1 MRVSGFD
8 INKLQILN
16 NNIDNIVSM
25 KYNKFFSILFISM
38 MATIFGSI
46 LTNPGVNTPSY
57 ATSSLGESI
66 QQSQQDLQSTINN
79 QVQQSITDTINNI
92 SGSNDSTANSITNNQ
107 TQNSGS
113 SNDMIKGGITSLQND
128 PSDNATTWIL
138 GGVYRMENLSS
149 EAPTFNASFYMV
161 KTDGNSSHSHDIYDL
176 VLNTPI
182 IDNTT
187 SSSTHLNGTTTVTM
201 KDGPITDVPTNIT
214 ILGDK
219 AINIW
224 IDPSK
229 VNNHFGD
236 SPIYGTQELKCV
248 DKPALCK

>member
-1 MRVSGFD
+1 
-8 INKLQILN
+8 
-16 NNIDNIVSM
+16 
-25 KYNKFFSILFISM
+25 
-38 MATIFGSI
+38 MATILASI
-46 LTNPGVNTPSY
+46 LAIPDMNMLIY
-57 ATSSLGESI
+57 ATSSLGASI

-79 QVQQSITDTINNI
+79 QVEQSITDTIKNINDSNN
-92 SGSNDSTANSITNNQ
+92 SNDTTATNNQ

-187 SSSTHLNGTTTVTM
+187 SNSTHLNGTTTVTM

>member
-1 MRVSGFD
+1 MT
-8 INKLQILN
+8 
-16 NNIDNIVSM
+16 
-25 KYNKFFSILFISM
+25 YPKFFSILFISM
-38 MATIFGSI
+38 MATIFASI
-46 LTNPGVNTPSY
+46 LTIPGINMPTY

-92 SGSNDSTANSITNNQ
+92 NDSNDSPVDTVASNQ
-107 TQNSGS
+107 TQNTS
-113 SNDMIKGGITSLQND
+113 SSDDLIKGGITSLQKD
-128 PSDNATTWIL
+128 PSDNTTTWIL
-138 GGVYRMENLSS
+138 GGVYKIENLSS

-182 IDNTT
+182 IDNTI
-187 SSSTHLNGTTTVTM
+187 SNLTHINGTTTVTM
-201 KDGPITDVPTNIT
+201 KDGPITNVPTNIT
-214 ILGDK
+214 ILGDS
-219 AINIW
+219 AISIW
-224 IDPSK
+224 INPSK

-236 SPIYGTQELKCV
+236 SPVYGTQELKCV

>member
-25 KYNKFFSILFISM
+25 KYSKFFSILFISM

-187 SSSTHLNGTTTVTM
+187 SNSTHLNGTTTVTM

-214 ILGDK
+214 ILGDN

>member
-1 MRVSGFD
+1 MT
-8 INKLQILN
+8 
-16 NNIDNIVSM
+16 
-25 KYNKFFSILFISM
+25 YNKFFSILFISM
-38 MATIFGSI
+38 MATIFASI
-46 LTNPGVNTPSY
+46 LTIPCVNMPTY

-92 SGSNDSTANSITNNQ
+92 NDSNDSTFDIVASNQ
-107 TQNSGS
+107 TQNTGS
-113 SNDMIKGGITSLQND
+113 SNDVIKGGITSLQKD
-128 PSDNATTWIL
+128 SSDNATTWIL

-182 IDNTT
+182 IDNTI
-187 SSSTHLNGTTTVTM
+187 SNLTHINGTTTVTM
-201 KDGPITDVPTNIT
+201 KDGPITNVPINIT
-214 ILGDK
+214 ILGDS
-219 AINIW
+219 AISIW
-224 IDPSK
+224 INPSK

-236 SPIYGTQELKCV
+236 SPVYGTQELKCV

>member
-1 MRVSGFD
+1 MTYKKS
-8 INKLQILN
+8 L
-16 NNIDNIVSM
+16 
-25 KYNKFFSILFISM
+25 SILFISM
-38 MATIFGSI
+38 MATIFASI
-46 LTNPGVNTPSY
+46 LAIPDMNMLIY
-57 ATSSLGESI
+57 ATSSLGASI

-79 QVQQSITDTINNI
+79 QVEQSITDTIKNINDSNN
-92 SGSNDSTANSITNNQ
+92 SNDITAANNQ
-107 TQNSGS
+107 TQNSTGS

-128 PSDNATTWIL
+128 PSDNTTTWIL

-149 EAPTFNASFYMV
+149 TSPSFNASFYMV

-182 IDNTT
+182 IENTT
-187 SSSTHLNGTTTVTM
+187 SDSTHLNGTTTVTM
-201 KDGPITDVPTNIT
+201 RDGPITDVPTNIT
-214 ILGDK
+214 ILGDN

>member
-25 KYNKFFSILFISM
+25 KYSKFFSILFISM
-38 MATIFGSI
+38 MATIFGGI
-46 LTNPGVNTPSY
+46 FTNPGVNTPSY
-57 ATSSLGESI
+57 ATSSLGASI

-92 SGSNDSTANSITNNQ
+92 SGSNDSTANSVTNNQ

-187 SSSTHLNGTTTVTM
+187 SNSTHLSGTTTVTM

-214 ILGDK
+214 ILGDN

>member
-16 NNIDNIVSM
+16 NNIDNIVFM

-92 SGSNDSTANSITNNQ
+92 NDSNDSTVDTVASNQ
-107 TQNSGS
+107 TQNTGS
-113 SNDMIKGGITSLQND
+113 
-128 PSDNATTWIL
+128 
-138 GGVYRMENLSS
+138 
-149 EAPTFNASFYMV
+149 
-161 KTDGNSSHSHDIYDL
+161 
-176 VLNTPI
+176 
-182 IDNTT
+182 
-187 SSSTHLNGTTTVTM
+187 
-201 KDGPITDVPTNIT
+201 
-214 ILGDK
+214 
-219 AINIW
+219 
-224 IDPSK
+224 
-229 VNNHFGD
+229 
-236 SPIYGTQELKCV
+236 
-248 DKPALCK
+248 

>member
-1 MRVSGFD
+1 MT
-8 INKLQILN
+8 
-16 NNIDNIVSM
+16 
-25 KYNKFFSILFISM
+25 YNKFFSILFISM
-38 MATIFGSI
+38 MATIFAGI
-46 LTNPGVNTPSY
+46 LTIPSVNMLTY

-79 QVQQSITDTINNI
+79 QVQQSITDTINTIND
-92 SGSNDSTANSITNNQ
+92 SNDSTVDTIASNQ
-107 TQNSGS
+107 TQNTGS
-113 SNDMIKGGITSLQND
+113 SNDLIKGGITSLQND
-128 PSDNATTWIL
+128 PSDNTTTWIL

-176 VLNTPI
+176 VLITPI

-187 SSSTHLNGTTTVTM
+187 SNSTHINGTTTVTM
-201 KDGPITDVPTNIT
+201 KDGPITNVPTNIT
-214 ILGDK
+214 ILGDS
-219 AINIW
+219 AISIW
-224 IDPSK
+224 INPSK

-236 SPIYGTQELKCV
+236 SPVYGTQELKCV

>member
-25 KYNKFFSILFISM
+25 IYSKFFSILLISM

-182 IDNTT
+182 IDSTT
-187 SSSTHLNGTTTVTM
+187 SNSTHLNGTTTVTM

>member
-1 MRVSGFD
+1 MT
-8 INKLQILN
+8 
-16 NNIDNIVSM
+16 
-25 KYNKFFSILFISM
+25 YNKFFSILFISM
-38 MATIFGSI
+38 MATIFAGI
-46 LTNPGVNTPSY
+46 LTIPGVNMLTY

-92 SGSNDSTANSITNNQ
+92 NDSNDSTVDTIASNQ
-107 TQNSGS
+107 TQNTGT
-113 SNDMIKGGITSLQND
+113 SNDLINGGITSLQND
-128 PSDNATTWIL
+128 PSDNTTSWIL

-176 VLNTPI
+176 DLITPI
-182 IDNTT
+182 IENTT
-187 SSSTHLNGTTTVTM
+187 SNSTHINGTTTVTM
-201 KDGPITDVPTNIT
+201 KDGPITNVPTNIT
-214 ILGDK
+214 ILGDS
-219 AINIW
+219 AISIW
-224 IDPSK
+224 INPSK

-236 SPIYGTQELKCV
+236 SPVYGTQELKCV